1 MGKDEEDQTRGSG
14 GAASSSSEE
23 SGWGPVRSC
32 RKCVTWR
39 CAAVLLFGL
48 AVLLS
53 AVFWLPPFD
62 TWHHRTVGPG
72 TDGTIE
78 ADMVASF
85 RLQRTVNE
93 LKENI
98 SRLEYD
104 IYGEVGSPGTIVSVS
119 SLEPVNGSVNGS
131 AYTTVVF
138 SIWPYP
144 KNSIIS
150 PTWISIIR
158 SKFMALVVGQSTLQ
172 LTEPLFGN
180 SSFFEVVR
188 FPGGITIIPQQSAF
202 LLQRPHAF
210 FNFTLNFP
218 IYKVQNEV
226 EVLKN
231 QMKQGLYLNS
241 YENLFI
247 KLTNLEGST
256 VNPPTIVQTSIV
268 LEVGNHQP
276 SQPRLRQLA
285 QTITNSS
292 SRSNLGLNHTTF
304 GRVKQISLSSYL
316 RHSLTNGPYA
326 PGPYAPGPS
335 PLPHSHHQHHHHNHR
350 SALNPVHAPAPA
362 PAPAPKPPPPTGC
375 RFQGYQNNVTGNHAA
390 APVASPPVNEALPPS
405 REAPAPAPSATHTG
419 SSRGAPLSGV
429 SFEHVNPP
437 SESERSD
444 KGHNWIMVPSP
455 SPQPNSCR
463 ASHAVRIGWFI
474 GPILYL
480 LLLLLQ

>member
-1 MGKDEEDQTRGSG
+1 MGKDEEDQAPGSG
-14 GAASSSSEE
+14 DAAAASSSET
-23 SGWGPVRSC
+23 GWDSVRTC
-32 RKCVTWR
+32 GKRVTWR
-39 CAAVLLFGL
+39 CAAALLFGV

-53 AVFWLPPFD
+53 ALFWLPPFD
-62 TWHHRTVGPG
+62 TWHHRSVGPG
-72 TDGTIE
+72 SDDTIG
-78 ADMVASF
+78 ADIVASF
-85 RLQRTVNE
+85 RLQRTVAE

-104 IYGEVGSPGTIVSVS
+104 IYAEVGSPGTIVSVS
-119 SLEPVNGSVNGS
+119 SLEPVNGSS
-131 AYTTVVF
+131 YTTVVF

-144 KNSIIS
+144 KDSTIS

-158 SKFMALVVGQSTLQ
+158 SSFMSLVVRQSTLQ

-180 SSFFEVVR
+180 SSFFEVLR
-188 FPGGITIIPQQSAF
+188 FPGGITVIPPQSAF

-218 IYKVQNEV
+218 IYKVQDKV
-226 EVLKN
+226 EELKE

-241 YENLFI
+241 YENLFV

-292 SRSNLGLNHTTF
+292 SQSNLGLNHTTF

-326 PGPYAPGPS
+326 PGPYAASPS
-335 PLPHSHHQHHHHNHR
+335 PLPHSHHHHHHKNHK
-350 SALNPVHAPAPA
+350 SPPDPVHAPAPA
-362 PAPAPKPPPPTGC
+362 PKPESPTGC
-375 RFQGYQNNVTGNHAA
+375 RFQGYQGNNVTGKHAA
-390 APVASPPVNEALPPS
+390 APVAHPPANKASPPGKEVA
-405 REAPAPAPSATHTG
+405 APAPSATATG
-419 SSRGAPLSGV
+419 ASAAAPLSGV

-437 SESERSD
+437 SESERNE
-444 KGHNWIMVPSP
+444 KGYSWNTSPSP

-463 ASHAVRIGWFI
+463 SSHQLRIGWLI
-474 GPILYL
+474 APVLYL
-480 LLLLLQ
+480 LLLVLQ